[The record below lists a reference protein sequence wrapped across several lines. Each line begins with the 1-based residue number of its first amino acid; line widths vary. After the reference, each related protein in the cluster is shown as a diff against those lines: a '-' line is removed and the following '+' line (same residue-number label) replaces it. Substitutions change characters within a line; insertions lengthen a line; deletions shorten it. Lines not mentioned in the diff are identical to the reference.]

1 MIFYDIMVE
10 YELEKSVQSESEDI
24 NEQERRIGTRMN
36 KNLKVLSL
44 DENFITAYV
53 YAIEKDQFDLAV
65 SAKAEIQDYIFLQVF

>member
-36 KNLKVLSL
+36 KNLKR
-44 DENFITAYV
+44 D
-53 YAIEKDQFDLAV
+53 
-65 SAKAEIQDYIFLQVF
+65 